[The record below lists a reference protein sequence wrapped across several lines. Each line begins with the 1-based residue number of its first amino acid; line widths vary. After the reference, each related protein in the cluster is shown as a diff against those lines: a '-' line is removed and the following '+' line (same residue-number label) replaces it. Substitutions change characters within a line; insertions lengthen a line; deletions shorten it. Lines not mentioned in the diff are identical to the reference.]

1 MSKKVWGICGK
12 EVKGRS
18 FERRKEMS
26 ISLNIEKCCE
36 DCADFEADVEKIR
49 VGDFDDFDDSFSC
62 ITTIECKNKDR
73 CKSMYYY
80 LLNYV
85 EK

>member
-1 MSKKVWGICGK
+1 
-12 EVKGRS
+12 
-18 FERRKEMS
+18 MS
-26 ISLNIEKCCE
+26 ISLNVEKYCE

-73 CKSMYYY
+73 CASMYYY
-80 LLNYV
+80 LLKHA
-85 EK
+85 EKKGAKDD

>member
-1 MSKKVWGICGK
+1 
-12 EVKGRS
+12 
-18 FERRKEMS
+18 MS
-26 ISLNIEKCCE
+26 ISLNVEKYCE

-49 VGDFDDFDDSFSC
+49 KIRVGDFDDFDDSFRC

-80 LLNYV
+80 LLKHA
-85 EK
+85 EKKEEKDA